1 MSDTAQQIADA
12 LDNPVRAPDM
22 AEAGDP
28 GPFFER
34 GNGDRPPFPPGS
46 PVQPLGVSAGLDGSQ
61 KCYYLDRLGQIVGL
75 EAGNRHGKNSLI
87 HLFGPDSGWLEEN
100 FPQFSA
106 PVFEG
111 RGKDRVMVKPPA
123 IVGFD
128 QAEAS
133 RAMIEECVRRGIFDP
148 AGRLRGRGAHAATG
162 GGLLLHLGDRLLVL
176 RAKAKGGLL
185 DPEWVETGLYERFVY
200 PAAAPIPHPW
210 HCSTSDEPVISTI
223 ALLRTWNWKRPKLD
237 VRLLLGAIGQGFIGG
252 ALPWRSNV
260 WITGDRGTGKSALNG
275 RRGIVPRMYG
285 EALFRTGQT
294 SAAAL
299 RQSLR
304 NSTVPVMLD
313 EIEPSADNRKVTEI
327 IDLARISSSG
337 DKVHRGGQDHQAH
350 EFTLQSPFWFSSI
363 NIPPIEASDRSR
375 LAILELRPFA
385 DGTIPPDFE
394 AIDFEDIGRKL
405 QRRMIEMWPMLAKTK
420 ALFHAGLAKKGHD
433 SRGCDQFA
441 TLLAC
446 AHVLTDHDL
455 PDEEEVEQWAQEC
468 APFKMA
474 EVNDAM
480 SDQETCLRHLM
491 TSSAQPRGNAERQ
504 VIGSLIGEAVFKA
517 LNPEQLT
524 PVDREW
530 IEQLGLKLV
539 NPKWNASSGKWG
551 VERFLPHAAPGY
563 VAIAAKHVALDEIFK
578 GTKWQGGVYKQTL
591 VRVPGAI
598 EVAAVKM
605 ARQAYRAVLIPLHE
619 ILHESE
625 LPEVSKPEAVAAWR
639 DAIAASDTGAAV

>member
-1 MSDTAQQIADA
+1 MSDNVAAIADA
-12 LDNPVRAPDM
+12 LDNPTRAPDM
-22 AEAGDP
+22 AEPGDP

-34 GNGDRPPFPPGS
+34 GDGERPPFPPGS

-75 EAGNRHGKNSLI
+75 EAGNKHGKNSLI
-87 HLFGPDSGWLEEN
+87 HLFGPDSGWLEAN
-100 FPQFSA
+100 WPQWSA
-106 PVFEG
+106 PKTK
-111 RGKDRVMVKPPA
+111 KDPKTGEEVVLVKA
-123 IVGFD
+123 EIIGFD
-128 QAEAS
+128 QAKAS
-133 RAMIEECVRRGIFDP
+133 RALIEECVRRGIFDP
-148 AGRLRGRGAHAATG
+148 AGRLRGRGAHALSG
-162 GGLLLHLGDRLLVL
+162 GGLLLHLGDTLLVL
-176 RAKAKGGLL
+176 RAKAKGGLHE
-185 DPEWVETGLYERFVY
+185 PEWVETGLFERYVY
-200 PAAAPIPHPW
+200 PAAAPIPQPW
-210 HCSTSDEPVISTI
+210 HQSTTLKPVTDLIK
-223 ALLRTWNWKRPKLD
+223 LLRTWNWKRPLLD
-237 VRLLLGAIGQGFIGG
+237 VRLMLGAIGQGFIGG

-313 EIEPSADNRKVTEI
+313 EIEPSGDNRKVTEI

-394 AIDFEDIGRKL
+394 AINFEDMGRQL
-405 QRRMIEMWPMLAKTK
+405 QRRMIEQWPILQQAKAK
-420 ALFHAGLAKKGHD
+420 FHAGLAAKGHD

-446 AHVLTDHDL
+446 AHVLTDDEVL
-455 PDEEEVEQWAQEC
+455 DEEEVALWAEQC
-468 APFKMA
+468 APFRMA

-480 SDQETCLRHLM
+480 SDQEMCLRHLL
-491 TSSAQPRGNAERQ
+491 TSSAQPKGNVDKQ
-504 VIGSLIGEAVFKA
+504 VISSLVGETVHRAI
-517 LNPEQLT
+517 NPDQAT
-524 PVDREW
+524 VTDRDW
-530 IEQLGLKLV
+530 IQQLGLKVV
-539 NPKWNASSGKWG
+539 NAKWNGTKWG
-551 VERFLPHAAPGY
+551 VEKFSPHAAPGY
-563 VAIAAKHVALDEIFK
+563 LAISNNHKALNEIFAQ
-578 GTKWQGGVYKQTL
+578 TKWQGGVYKQTL
-591 VRVPGAI
+591 ARVPGAI

-605 ARQAYRAVLIPLHE
+605 ASQAHRCVLVPLHA
-619 ILHESE
+619 ILDETE
-625 LPEVSKPEAVAAWR
+625 LPEASKPEAVDAWR
-639 DAIAASDTGAAV
+639 VQIEQEGAA

>member
-34 GNGDRPPFPPGS
+34 GNGERPPFPPGS

-100 FPQFSA
+100 FPQWSA
-106 PVFEG
+106 P
-111 RGKDRVMVKPPA
+111 KTKTDRKTGEEIVLRPSE

-128 QAEAS
+128 QAAAS
-133 RAMIEECVRRGIFDP
+133 RGMIEECVRRGIFDP
-148 AGRLRGRGAHAATG
+148 AGRLRGRGAHALTG

-185 DPEWVETGLYERFVY
+185 APDWEETGLFERFVY

-210 HCSTSDEPVISTI
+210 HVSTSFEPVTQTI

-313 EIEPSADNRKVTEI
+313 EIEPSGDNRKVTEI

-394 AIDFEDIGRKL
+394 AIDFEDMGRKL
-405 QRRMIEMWPMLAKTK
+405 QRRMIEMWPILAKTK

-446 AHVLTDHDL
+446 AHVLTDHEL

-480 SDQETCLRHLM
+480 SDQDACLRQLM
-491 TSSAQPRGNAERQ
+491 TSSAQPKGNVDRQ
-504 VIGSLIGEAVFKA
+504 VISSLVGAVVHKA
-517 LNPEQLT
+517 LNPDTLT
-524 PVDREW
+524 GIEREW
-530 IEQLGLKLV
+530 IEQLGLKVV
-539 NPKWNASSGKWG
+539 NAKWNGTRWG
-551 VERFLPHAAPGY
+551 CERFMPHAAPGY
-563 VAIAAKHVALDEIFK
+563 LAISNSHKALNEIFA
-578 GTKWQGGVYKQTL
+578 GTKWQGGVYRQTL
-591 VRVPGAI
+591 ARVEGAL

-605 ARQAYRAVLIPLHE
+605 ASAPHRAVLVPLHALLDDE
-619 ILHESE
+619 E
-625 LPEVSKPEAVAAWR
+625 LPAESRAEAVAAWR
-639 DAIAASDTGAAV
+639 VKIAAQETGAAV